1 MMHERKG
8 ILVLVKGEGAQAQ
21 MEGLATDG
29 QRECRA
35 AGMLVALVVGRSG
48 SRSDCTY
55 FLYEGQSEV
64 RLRVKE
70 EGVLKI
76 FKERRKYDIVALC
89 RGRGMF

>member
-1 MMHERKG
+1 
-8 ILVLVKGEGAQAQ
+8 
-21 MEGLATDG
+21 MEGLVTDG

-48 SRSDCTY
+48 SWFDCTY

-76 FKERRKYDIVALC
+76 FRERRKCEIIVLW
-89 RGRGMF
+89 RGKGIS